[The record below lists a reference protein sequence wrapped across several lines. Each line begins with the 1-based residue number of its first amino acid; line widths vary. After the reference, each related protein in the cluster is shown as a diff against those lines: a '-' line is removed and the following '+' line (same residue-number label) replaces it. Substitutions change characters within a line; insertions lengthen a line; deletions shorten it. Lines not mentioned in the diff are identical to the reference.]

1 KSSAWSSYPH
11 QASGSGMG
19 KLYASIDESLAAFL
33 SAQKLFFVATA
44 PLSAHGHINLSPKGL
59 DSFRILGPRKVAYLD
74 LTGSGIETHAH
85 TRENGRITLMF
96 CAFEGPPKIVR
107 IHGRARAIEPGMPGF
122 DELAATFPA
131 LPGLRSIIIVEAERI
146 SDSCGYGVPL
156 YRFEGERSTLIDWA
170 VKKGPQAV
178 RDYQLSKNRLS
189 IDELPGIG

>member
-1 KSSAWSSYPH
+1 
-11 QASGSGMG
+11 MG
-19 KLYASIDESLAAFL
+19 KLYEGIDESLAAFL
-33 SAQKLFFVATA
+33 NAQKLFFVATA
-44 PLSAHGHINLSPKGL
+44 PLSANGHINLSPKGL

-74 LTGSGIETHAH
+74 LTGSGIETLAHA
-85 TRENGRITLMF
+85 RENGRITLMF

-107 IHGRARAIEPGMPGF
+107 IHGRARAIEPGMQGF
-122 DELAATFPA
+122 DELAAVFPA